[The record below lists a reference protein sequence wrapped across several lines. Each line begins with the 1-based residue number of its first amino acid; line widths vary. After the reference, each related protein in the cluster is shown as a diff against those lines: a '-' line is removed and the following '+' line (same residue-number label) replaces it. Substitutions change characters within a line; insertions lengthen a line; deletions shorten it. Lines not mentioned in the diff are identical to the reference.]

1 MPRVWRICKK
11 QHVKGAFTGEGAR
24 LYGGRWNHKGSAVVY
39 CASSL
44 ALAALEVFVHV
55 DPSELPDDLMSIPA
69 DIPDKLKVER
79 LSPNKLPKSW
89 RASVGPD
96 VLKDIGT
103 TWAQGGQTVA
113 LFVPSA
119 IVPEE
124 ENVLMN
130 PTHPDFAKIK
140 LGLPRPFAFD
150 PRMRKR

>member
-1 MPRVWRICKK
+1 MPRIWRICKK

-55 DPSELPDDLMSIPA
+55 DPSELPD
-69 DIPDKLKVER
+69 KVKVER
-79 LSPNKLPKSW
+79 ISPNKLPKTW
-89 RASVGPD
+89 RASIGPD

-103 TWAQGGQTVA
+103 TWSQRGQTVA

-124 ENVLMN
+124 ENVLLD

>member
-69 DIPDKLKVER
+69 DLPEKMKVER
-79 LSPNKLPKSW
+79 LTPNKLPKSW
-89 RASVGPD
+89 RESVGPD

-103 TWAQGGQTVA
+103 TWVQRGQTVA

-124 ENVLMN
+124 ENVLFN

-150 PRMRKR
+150 PRMRKP